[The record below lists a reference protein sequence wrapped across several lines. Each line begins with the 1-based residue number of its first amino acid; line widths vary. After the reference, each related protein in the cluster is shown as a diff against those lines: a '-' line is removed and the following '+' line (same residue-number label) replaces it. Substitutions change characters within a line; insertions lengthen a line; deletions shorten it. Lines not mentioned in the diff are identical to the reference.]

1 MFGPIEKQQRWTQ
14 EDNRPS
20 GSNGDASK
28 PCHFYPDGS
37 MRCYRKYCAPC
48 REALAS
54 MNLVTPNAKRQRME
68 EPSTP
73 TKEPMSGSEDSDD
86 SYLADTR
93 QNQESAGVA
102 KIGGLDGCSCST
114 LLSKQMPLRG

>member
-1 MFGPIEKQQRWTQ
+1 
-14 EDNRPS
+14 
-20 GSNGDASK
+20 
-28 PCHFYPDGS
+28 

-93 QNQESAGVA
+93 QKPGVCGCG
-102 KIGGLDGCSCST
+102 KIWMAVHAVPCYPNKC
-114 LLSKQMPLRG
+114 LLGDDIKF